1 MATRILVPYDGSGP
15 ADAALRFAFETF
27 PDASVEVLTV
37 VEPFAEHTDAGSE
50 HDRHH
55 WREHATELAEE
66 EFDEART
73 IAAEYDAPV
82 DTDWRYGR
90 PGHEI
95 VDHVEDGEYDHVI
108 MGCHGRSGIER
119 IMLGSVAETTIRRVA
134 IPVTV
139 VPE

>member
-1 MATRILVPYDGSGP
+1 MTMRILVPYDGSDP
-15 ADAALRFAFETF
+15 AVAALKFTLETF
-27 PDASVEVLTV
+27 PDASVEVLHV

-50 HDRHH
+50 HGRHR
-55 WREHATELAEE
+55 WREHATELAEAQ
-66 EFDEART
+66 FDGARA
-73 IAAEYDAPV
+73 IAAEYDASI

-95 VDHVEDGEYDHVI
+95 VDHVEDGEYDHVV

-119 IMLGSVAETTIRRVA
+119 IMLGSVAETTIRRTS
-134 IPVTV
+134 IPVTT